1 MDHRPRSA
9 AARAGTLILAGGA
22 FVLLAW
28 TLLLF
33 FSLPALEEPASPG
46 KTPNPSLVRWDVPV
60 PDAEYSFARFLRIS
74 WEYLPL
80 VGVLAV
86 AIGAGLLLVAARP
99 GSAGGAA
106 RRGIGVLFLL
116 MGVSLL
122 GLTAWQWRVRTAPL
136 EPFDPTHTYE
146 IDPDSP
152 FLQDFSNWTPH
163 SSDAYFRKL
172 ERLDRLDL
180 LWARSLFYVFAPAGV
195 LLAAAGLWLLV
206 TRAPR
211 PHVEMNPTAREPL

>member
-1 MDHRPRSA
+1 MDPRPRSA

-33 FSLPALEEPASPG
+33 LSLPTLEEPASPG
-46 KTPNPSLVRWDVPV
+46 KAPNPSLVRWDVPV
-60 PDAEYSFARFLRIS
+60 PAAEYSFARFLQVT

-80 VGVLAV
+80 AGVLV
-86 AIGAGLLLVAARP
+86 MAIGAGLLLVATRP

-116 MGVSLL
+116 FGVSLV
-122 GLTAWQWRVRTAPL
+122 GLTMWQWRIRTAPL
-136 EPFDPTHTYE
+136 EPFDPKQNYE

-152 FLQDFSNWTPH
+152 FLQDFSKWTPH

-172 ERLDRLDL
+172 DRIDRLDRL
-180 LWARSLFYVFAPAGV
+180 WWRSLLYVFAPAGA
-195 LLAAAGLWLLV
+195 LLSAAGLWLLV
-206 TRAPR
+206 TRSPQPR
-211 PHVEMNPTAREPL
+211 IGVSPTAREPL